1 MDGTFLR
8 EDHQIGAETQV
19 WVKRLSDRGIP
30 VIPVSARPLHGMLP
44 ITRSVLPDHLPIVS
58 LNGGYIYHQNNI
70 IRRLHLTEE
79 TAARVADL
87 FLREPVSPMYYTD
100 MEWHAHELDAAVL
113 KEQKIT
119 PTPVQLESI
128 DSAKQRWL
136 EQQHGPNK
144 ILLAGSPD
152 IIESLEQ
159 TLKHQFGGALHVS
172 RSQSRYV
179 EIMPAAA
186 TKKEAIEFLLPQL
199 QVQPEEIIA
208 FGDNYNDVDMI
219 RFAGLGVAMGNAPEP
234 VKAVADEVTSSNNE
248 EGIAR
253 VLERIFG

>member
-8 EDHQIGAETQV
+8 EDHQIGAATQA
-19 WVKRLSDRGIP
+19 WVKRLSERGIP

-44 ITRSVLPDHLPIVS
+44 ITKVVLPDHLPVVS
-58 LNGGYIYHQNNI
+58 LNGGYIWQQQQI
-70 IRRLHLTEE
+70 IRRLHVSAQ
-79 TAARVADL
+79 TAAAVAEL
-87 FLREPVSPMYYTD
+87 FLKEPVSPMYYTD
-100 MEWHAHELDAAVL
+100 MVWHAHESDAAVL

-119 PTPVQLESI
+119 PTPVQIEPI
-128 DSAKQRWL
+128 ETARQRWNT
-136 EQQHGPNK
+136 EGHGPNK
-144 ILLAGSPD
+144 ILLAGDPE
-152 IIESLEQ
+152 IIESLESNLIQ
-159 TLKHQFGGALHVS
+159 QFGAELHVS

-208 FGDNYNDVDMI
+208 FGDNYNDVDML
-219 RFAGLGVAMGNAPEP
+219 RFAGLGVAMGNAPEQ
-234 VKAVADEVTSSNNE
+234 VKAIADEVTASNNE
-248 EGIAR
+248 EGIAQ